1 MGRTRNG
8 HAVTA
13 RSSRSAGRR
22 CRRVVGG
29 WGTVR
34 VRGSVGSFYDS
45 WPPCEHAHRDAGVC
59 HSSTSL
65 AQPVSLFPQAP
76 VGARPAFRVA
86 TRSQLSQRAR
96 RLRGAGGGDRCS
108 SEPTGI
114 QSREGPGVSWG
125 GGCESLQSSL
135 SHRGVRQR
143 TVTSLVVGWGEGGEG
158 RQQGPHVGSPKSGGP
173 NRCTITCSAQA
184 VTPQVTRYCH
194 VPCRPRLLSHILSL
208 PSASTRSRRW

>member
-1 MGRTRNG
+1 MSTLIGTPACVTLLRPWRNPCPCSRRPPWA
-8 HAVTA
+8 HAQLSELRRA
-13 RSSRSAGRR
+13 RSSVSVHAAS
-22 CRRVVGG
+22 
-29 WGTVR
+29 
-34 VRGSVGSFYDS
+34 RG
-45 WPPCEHAHRDAGVC
+45 E
-59 HSSTSL
+59 
-65 AQPVSLFPQAP
+65 
-76 VGARPAFRVA
+76 
-86 TRSQLSQRAR
+86 
-96 RLRGAGGGDRCS
+96 GGGDRCS

-194 VPCRPRLLSHILSL
+194 VPCRPRLLSYSLSPICQHEVEAL
-208 PSASTRSRRW
+208 ESAP